1 MAFKR
6 SAVQFR
12 LSPPILIYKG
22 IIMLSMSKLRE
33 QQKWILWT
41 LLFFFVASMTVG
53 GLVGGAN
60 IVSSIQSF
68 FGKVDTRYYVGKV
81 GNEPIPIS
89 YYLSERQIQLNRMRN
104 QGRSIDSRA
113 QQNAGDF
120 AWNNIIERVIKDN
133 KIEEFNLKVQD
144 DEIYNFLLLS
154 PPPAFQ
160 DNLKTLGLFTDEEN
174 NFNLDEYQT
183 SVRNGLLPD
192 TTQNL
197 LVVWEN
203 YLRTYLA
210 DRKLQNVYNN
220 TISISDYEVKDDY
233 ILNNTEYTLN
243 ILNIKSNSIADD
255 LITIS
260 DEEIL
265 LQYDKDKES
274 KYKQEESITL
284 QYKLWKNI
292 NSTDIDSLD
301 IIDMQDSLLQLSI
314 DFASEAQLSTFSE
327 ALEMF
332 EETVTDTIKVTENF
346 TNNSGIPFQMGVV
359 RQAVRFAFDNSTGS
373 TSDSYQT
380 DNGLAVFNILGKNK
394 STYTELNEV
403 KNSIER
409 TLKREKKLD
418 YALNT
423 LSDVDLSL
431 NWESISENEMIEYLT
446 DIKSTLGGSFKTVG
460 KNNSLIKE
468 LKNMKVGD
476 VTDIISSRSN
486 VFVAKLIAK
495 DSFDV
500 SEYNKVK
507 DSLKIAITTKS
518 KNQIFNQWM
527 SSEKDKIEIK
537 DLRSKIF

>member
-1 MAFKR
+1 
-6 SAVQFR
+6 
-12 LSPPILIYKG
+12 
-22 IIMLSMSKLRE
+22 MLSMSKLRE

-104 QGRSIDSRA
+104 QGRAIDSRA

-174 NFNLDEYQT
+174 NFDLDEYQT
-183 SVRNGLLPD
+183 SVRNGMLPD

-233 ILNNTEYTLN
+233 ILNNVEYTLN
-243 ILNIKSNSIADD
+243 ILNIKSNSIEDE
-255 LITIS
+255 LINVS
-260 DEEIL
+260 DEEIA
-265 LQYDKDKES
+265 LQYDEDKES
-274 KYKQEESITL
+274 KYKQDESITL
-284 QYKLWKNI
+284 QFKLWENI

-314 DFASEAQLSTFSE
+314 DFASEAQLSTFAE
-327 ALEMF
+327 ALEIF
-332 EETVTDTIKVTENF
+332 EETVTDTINVTENF

-359 RQAVRFAFDNSTGS
+359 RQAVRFAFDNSIGS

-380 DNGLAVFNILGKNK
+380 DNGLAVFNIVSKNK
-394 STYTELNEV
+394 GTYTDLDEV

-409 TLKREKKLD
+409 TLKREKKIDHALD
-418 YALNT
+418 I
-423 LSDVDLSL
+423 LSNVDLSSD
-431 NWESISENEMIEYLT
+431 WENISKNKTIEYLT
-446 DIKSTLGGSFKTVG
+446 DITSTLGGSFKTVG

-476 VTDIISSRSN
+476 ISNIISSRSN
-486 VFVAKLIAK
+486 VFVVKLTAK
-495 DSFDV
+495 DSFD
-500 SEYNKVK
+500 SSKYSQVK

-518 KNQIFNQWM
+518 KNQIFNQWI
-527 SSEKDKIEIK
+527 SNEKDRIEIK

>member
-332 EETVTDTIKVTENF
+332 EETVTDTINVTENF